1 MEMNKNPFTT
11 IKANDLNDDEVNK
24 NWVDLSE
31 AKGLLEYFSAKSL
44 VAKYI
49 IGGKGSGKTHL
60 MRYFSS
66 SAQLLRNKKNE
77 LNGIKSDGYY
87 GIYFQSSSL
96 HGSRF
101 DNLNIPQDQ
110 IDRLFSY
117 SFDLWLA
124 GLFLDS
130 LIRLKE
136 EDNFFDNE
144 MQFCKDIIDIFQKND
159 DMQGIKNIVE
169 LKYCIDKISR
179 KIDYEIN
186 NSLFKTSINVEIL
199 TNYGD
204 LIFGI
209 PIALRKYSS
218 YFKNVN
224 FLYLADELENISFN
238 QQKYINTLIREKKD
252 PVTFRIGVRKHGMK
266 TYEIMGSNESN
277 KEGHEFD
284 VLRLDSILSEE
295 NSNYENFAIKL
306 IVNRLVSSGLA
317 QDILLVNSKLSEE
330 ELASKRK
337 EYLFNL
343 FENPNIEYLVQ
354 QDKSYSEKTLV
365 KFVSKCNRKL
375 GKENS
380 EYIRKNLY
388 VEKNPVV
395 EKAAIHLFSQRWS
408 KCKPTE
414 EELLK
419 ISDKIKVN
427 LDEFESTGKGDIK
440 VKLDKYRTNYIGAIL
455 REKHGNNSYQYV
467 GLPNLLLIT
476 KGFPRHII
484 TLLRHIYQYEVFA
497 GRKPFDPN
505 FKISAKSQ
513 ILSLKEAAD
522 WFYNDSVSE
531 GELGKEVALFIN
543 KLCEIFRIEMY
554 ADKPV
559 ECSAISFSINM
570 SQLSPDFVNI
580 IRWAER
586 IRVIISH
593 DDKRQD
599 KNSQNISD
607 KYHLNGLLCP
617 RWGLPISRRGSLSLT
632 TNNAELLIDST
643 KDELFNKFKNEFENS
658 RNAPFSTTSIS
669 EVLTQQ
675 LLDF

>member
-1 MEMNKNPFTT
+1 MEITKNPFTT

-66 SAQLLRNKKNE
+66 SAQLLRNKENK
-77 LNGIKSDGYY
+77 LDGIKNDGYY

-101 DNLNIPQDQ
+101 DNLNIPQEQ

-130 LIRLKE
+130 LVKLRKE
-136 EDNFFDNE
+136 NNFFDDE
-144 MQFCKDIIDIFQKND
+144 LCFCKDVISIFQKND
-159 DMQGIKNIVE
+159 SMQDIKDIVA
-169 LKYCIDKISR
+169 LKDFIDDISR
-179 KIDYEIN
+179 KIDYEVN
-186 NSLFKTSINVEIL
+186 NSLFKNSIDIDIL

-204 LIFGI
+204 LVFGI

-218 YFKNVN
+218 YFENVN

-252 PVTFRIGVRKHGMK
+252 PVTFRIGVRKHGVK
-266 TYEIMGSNESN
+266 TYKIMGSNERN

-295 NSNYENFAIKL
+295 SSNYENFAIKL
-306 IVNRLVSSGLA
+306 IINRLVSSDLA
-317 QDILLVNSKLSEE
+317 EEKLLRNSSLSEK
-330 ELASKRK
+330 ELAKERK
-337 EYLFNL
+337 EYLLKL
-343 FENPNIEYLVQ
+343 FENPNIEEILK
-354 QDKSYSEKTLV
+354 QDIGYSEKTLN
-365 KFVSKCNRKL
+365 KFISKCNRRL
-375 GKENS
+375 GKDSS
-380 EYIRKNLY
+380 EYIRNNLY
-388 VEKNPVV
+388 VNRNPVV

-408 KCKPTE
+408 RYKPTE
-414 EELLK
+414 EEVLK
-419 ISDKIKVN
+419 ISDSIKTD
-427 LDEFESTGKGDIK
+427 LEKFKLTGKGDIK
-440 VKLDKYRTNYIGAIL
+440 TKLDKYRTNYVGTIL
-455 REKHGNNSYQYV
+455 REKHGSNSYQYV

-505 FKISAKSQ
+505 FKISVKSQ

-531 GELGKEVALFIN
+531 GELGKDVSLFIN

-570 SQLSPDFVNI
+570 SQLNPDFVNI
-580 IRWAER
+580 IKWAER

-599 KNSQNISD
+599 KNSQNISE

-632 TNNAELLIDST
+632 INNAELLIDST
-643 KDELFNKFKNEFENS
+643 KDELFNKFKNEFESS
-658 RNAPFSTTSIS
+658 RNAPFLITSSS

-675 LLDF
+675 SLDF

>member
-1 MEMNKNPFTT
+1 
-11 IKANDLNDDEVNK
+11 
-24 NWVDLSE
+24 
-31 AKGLLEYFSAKSL
+31 
-44 VAKYI
+44 
-49 IGGKGSGKTHL
+49 
-60 MRYFSS
+60 
-66 SAQLLRNKKNE
+66 
-77 LNGIKSDGYY
+77 
-87 GIYFQSSSL
+87 
-96 HGSRF
+96 
-101 DNLNIPQDQ
+101 
-110 IDRLFSY
+110 
-117 SFDLWLA
+117 
-124 GLFLDS
+124 
-130 LIRLKE
+130 
-136 EDNFFDNE
+136 
-144 MQFCKDIIDIFQKND
+144 
-159 DMQGIKNIVE
+159 
-169 LKYCIDKISR
+169 
-179 KIDYEIN
+179 
-186 NSLFKTSINVEIL
+186 
-199 TNYGD
+199 
-204 LIFGI
+204 
-209 PIALRKYSS
+209 
-218 YFKNVN
+218 
-224 FLYLADELENISFN
+224 
-238 QQKYINTLIREKKD
+238 
-252 PVTFRIGVRKHGMK
+252 MK

-343 FENPNIEYLVQ
+343 FENPNIEYLIQ
-354 QDKSYSEKTLV
+354 QDKNYSEKTLV

-375 GKENS
+375 GKESS